1 MKFFLILDLIKENK
15 NKFESFEYNLTKAI
29 IEAENNFGTLNC
41 AKNEIIIA
49 CGSFF
54 IMKEVRE
61 SLGYVDEVDPFE
73 MNELSTN
80 LKFGK

>member
-1 MKFFLILDLIKENK
+1 MIFVKFNMTELLNENK
-15 NKFESFEYNLTKAI
+15 KRLQTFEYNITKAFL
-29 IEAENNFGTLNC
+29 EAQNEKIKFT
-41 AKNEIIIA
+41 KNDIIIA

-61 SLGYVDEVDPFE
+61 SLGYIDEIDPFE

-80 LKFGK
+80 LKFGV